1 MPGDAVQV
9 APHVYTVV
17 LENDK
22 VRVLDTKTDAGASSD
37 MHSHPNMVGYA
48 ISDCS
53 WDLTGPDGTTARVE
67 VPAGATFYL
76 DAVEHAAF
84 DFGSNGSH
92 AILIELK

>member
-22 VRVLDTKTDAGASSD
+22 VRVLDTNTDAGASSD

-67 VPAGATFYL
+67 VPAGATFIWTRL
-76 DAVEHAAF
+76 STLHLTLVPMEPTRF
-84 DFGSNGSH
+84 
-92 AILIELK
+92 

>member
-1 MPGDAVQV
+1 MAGDAVKV

-22 VRVLDTKTDAGASSD
+22 VRVLDTKTDAGASSE

-76 DAVEHAAF
+76 DAVDHSAF
-84 DFGSNGSH
+84 DFGTTGSH
-92 AILIELK
+92 ALLIEIK